1 MIVAGE
7 VSGDLHAGNMLAE
20 LRILNPEIEAFGV
33 GGERLFENGLDCVA
47 STDELAHM
55 GLIEVLRELPR
66 IRRIMQR
73 LVGQADRRRPRLAVL
88 VDSPDFN
95 LRLAARLRRLGI
107 PVVLYVSPQLWA
119 WRRGRVRAVRRLARE
134 VLCLLP
140 FEVPFYSEHGVPARY
155 VGHPLVDD
163 VARDGLLDHE
173 VARVAG
179 KIALLPGSRAME
191 VRSLLPTMI
200 VAANKL
206 ETDCLSEAVL
216 IEAPG
221 VSGVVDEIFATHGGG
236 DRIRRVSGPNRR
248 RELASC
254 SLAWTA
260 SGTATLECA
269 LLDVPMVVGYRLQ
282 PLTFAIARLLVRVP
296 HVALVNLIAEERVA
310 PELIQGQWQPE
321 RLADVSRPAAGER
334 WGRTAVGP
342 GTGSP
347 AVGFSRRLAASCRG
361 RSRTP
366 LRWFLARRELVSP
379 TRAGRAVR
387 GEQVGCLA
395 QW

>member
-7 VSGDLHAGNMLAE
+7 VSGDLHAGNLLAE
-20 LRILNPEIEAFGV
+20 LRILDPEIEAFGV
-33 GGERLFENGLDCVA
+33 GGERLAANGLECIA

-66 IRRIMQR
+66 IWRIMRR
-73 LVGQADRRRPRLAVL
+73 LVSEADRRRPRLAVL

-95 LRLAARLRRLGI
+95 LRLAAKLRRLGI

-119 WRRGRVRAVRRLARE
+119 WRQGRVRVVRRLARE

-140 FEVPFYSEHGVPARY
+140 FEVPFYSEHGVQARY

-179 KIALLPGSRAME
+179 KIALLPGSRSME

-200 VAANKL
+200 AAATEL
-206 ETDCLSEAVL
+206 GADCLSDAVL

-221 VSGVVDEIFATHGGG
+221 VGRVVDDVFAAHGGA
-236 DRIRRVSGPNRR
+236 DRIRRVSGPDRR

-282 PLTFAIARLLVRVP
+282 PLSFAIARLLVRVP
-296 HVALVNLIAEERVA
+296 HVALVNLIAEKRVA
-310 PELIQGQWQPE
+310 PELIQGQWRAD
-321 RLADVSRPAAGER
+321 RLAEITTQVLADDGAEQRAALALVRRRLGPPGASRRAADAVLEH
-334 WGRTAVGP
+334 GRTIAEE
-342 GTGSP
+342 
-347 AVGFSRRLAASCRG
+347 AA
-361 RSRTP
+361 
-366 LRWFLARRELVSP
+366 
-379 TRAGRAVR
+379 RA
-387 GEQVGCLA
+387 
-395 QW
+395 

>member
-20 LRILNPEIEAFGV
+20 LRILDPEIEAFGV
-33 GGERLFENGLDCVA
+33 GGERLAANGLECIA

-66 IRRIMQR
+66 IWRIMRR
-73 LVGQADRRRPRLAVL
+73 LVSEADRRRPGLAVL

-95 LRLAARLRRLGI
+95 LRLAAKLRRLGI

-119 WRRGRVRAVRRLARE
+119 WRQGRVRVVRRLARE

-140 FEVPFYSEHGVPARY
+140 FEVPFYSEHGVQARY

-200 VAANKL
+200 AAATEL
-206 ETDCLSEAVL
+206 GTDCLSDAVL

-221 VSGVVDEIFATHGGG
+221 VGRVVDDVFAAHGGA
-236 DRIRRVSGPNRR
+236 DRIRRVSGPDRR

-282 PLTFAIARLLVRVP
+282 PLSFAIARLLVRVP
-296 HVALVNLIAEERVA
+296 HVALVNLIAEKRVA
-310 PELIQGQWQPE
+310 PELIQGQWRAD
-321 RLADVSRPAAGER
+321 RLAEVTTLVLADHGAEQRAALALVRRRLGPPGASRRAADAVLEH
-334 WGRTAVGP
+334 GRTIAEE
-342 GTGSP
+342 
-347 AVGFSRRLAASCRG
+347 AA
-361 RSRTP
+361 
-366 LRWFLARRELVSP
+366 
-379 TRAGRAVR
+379 RA
-387 GEQVGCLA
+387 
-395 QW
+395 

>member
-20 LRILNPEIEAFGV
+20 LRILDPEVEAFGV
-33 GGERLFENGLDCVA
+33 GGERLAANGLECIA
-47 STDELAHM
+47 NTDELAHM

-66 IRRIMQR
+66 IRRIMQL
-73 LVGQADRRRPRLAVL
+73 LVSEADRRRPRLAVL

-95 LRLAARLRRLGI
+95 LRLAAKLRRLGI

-119 WRRGRVRAVRRLARE
+119 WRQGRVRVVRRLARE

-140 FEVPFYSEHGVPARY
+140 FEVPFYSEHGVQARY

-200 VAANKL
+200 AAATEL
-206 ETDCLSEAVL
+206 GTDCLSDAVL

-221 VSGVVDEIFATHGGG
+221 VGRVVDDVFAAHGGA
-236 DRIRRVSGPNRR
+236 DRIRRVSGPDRR

-282 PLTFAIARLLVRVP
+282 PLSFAIARLLVRVP
-296 HVALVNLIAEERVA
+296 HVALVNLIAEKRVA
-310 PELIQGQWQPE
+310 PELIQGQWRAD
-321 RLADVSRPAAGER
+321 RLAEVTTQVLADDGAEQRAALALVRRRLGPPGASMRAADAVMEH
-334 WGRTAVGP
+334 GRTIAEE
-342 GTGSP
+342 
-347 AVGFSRRLAASCRG
+347 AA
-361 RSRTP
+361 
-366 LRWFLARRELVSP
+366 
-379 TRAGRAVR
+379 RA
-387 GEQVGCLA
+387 
-395 QW
+395 